1 MIQRKTP
8 FCHVYGLAVILM
20 LFTLLFE
27 SVPAA
32 EAAWQPEILVG
43 LSSGQSQVR
52 LSANVPTVLRT
63 SDSASVL
70 QKFKADTAIAIA
82 MTNGTVTVNGTS
94 LKAQTAHGLD
104 FIVPDNRNLAGQIT
118 TINGKAYRGAV
129 RLQNRN
135 GRLTVINRVPVEE
148 YLRGVVPEEMPPEWN
163 MEALKAQSV
172 AARTFALKNRHRH
185 VKDGYDLCALN
196 HCQQYGGIAAERT
209 ATNQAIA
216 ATRGEAIVYR
226 GQPIDALF
234 HTDSGGMTENSEN
247 VWGSS
252 IPYLRAVKEVY
263 PHTQAWDKNITA
275 DDLRAVLARHG
286 KTLDSLKRIT
296 LSSLEAG
303 KSADRTVSGRVRTVR
318 FEGNKG
324 QISVSGN
331 DLRSWLGLRST
342 LFQMTLRNDVVFITG
357 YGWGHGLGLSQ
368 WGAKTFAD
376 TKHMKYADILNHY
389 YTGTNLKK
397 LY

>member
-1 MIQRKTP
+1 MIQREKKSY
-8 FCHVYGLAVILM
+8 HVYGLAVILM
-20 LFTLLFE
+20 LFTLLIG
-27 SVPAA
+27 PIQAA

-52 LSANVPTVLRT
+52 LSANVPTVLR
-63 SDSASVL
+63 SSGSASVL

-82 MTNGTVTVNGTS
+82 MTNGTITVNGTP
-94 LKAQTAHGLD
+94 LKVQAVQGLD
-104 FIVPDNRNLAGQIT
+104 LIAPDNRNLAGQVT
-118 TINGKAYRGAV
+118 TINGKNYRGAV

-135 GRLTVINRVPVEE
+135 GRLTVINRVTVEE

-303 KSADRTVSGRVRTVR
+303 KSADRTVSGRVRSVR

-324 QISVSGN
+324 QVSVSGN

-376 TKHMKYADILNHY
+376 AKHMKYADILSHY

>member
-1 MIQRKTP
+1 MIQREKKSY
-8 FCHVYGLAVILM
+8 HVYGLAVILM
-20 LFTLLFE
+20 LFTLLIG
-27 SVPAA
+27 PIQAA

-52 LSANVPTVLRT
+52 LSANVPTVLR
-63 SDSASVL
+63 SPDSASVL

-82 MTNGTVTVNGTS
+82 MINGTITVNGTP
-94 LKAQTAHGLD
+94 LKVQAVQGLD
-104 FIVPDNRNLAGQIT
+104 LIAPDSRNLAGQVT
-118 TINGKAYRGAV
+118 TINGKNYRGAV

-135 GRLTVINRVPVEE
+135 GRLTVINRVTVEE

-185 VKDGYDLCALN
+185 VKDGYDLCAVN

-216 ATRGEAIVYR
+216 ATRGEAVVYK

-252 IPYLRAVKEVY
+252 IPYLRSVTEVY

-275 DDLRAVLARHG
+275 DDLKAILARHG

-296 LSSLEAG
+296 LSSLDAG
-303 KSADRTVSGRVRTVR
+303 KAADRTASGRVRSVR
-318 FEGNKG
+318 FDGNKG
-324 QISVSGN
+324 QVTVSGN

-368 WGAKTFAD
+368 WGAKAFAD
-376 TKHMKYADILNHY
+376 VKHMKYTDILSHY